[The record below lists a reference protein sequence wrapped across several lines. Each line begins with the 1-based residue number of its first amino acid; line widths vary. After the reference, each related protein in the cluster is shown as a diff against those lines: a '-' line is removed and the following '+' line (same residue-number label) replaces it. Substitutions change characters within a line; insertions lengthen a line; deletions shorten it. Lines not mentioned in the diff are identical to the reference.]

1 MYVSVLNVCVCI
13 RQYLLASEEEF
24 IKSMHGP
31 GGVQLEGEYALASS
45 LWEAS
50 AIGVASPAQAAPCTT
65 STRGPWF
72 GPQTTRLS
80 PFEK

>member
-31 GGVQLEGEYALASS
+31 GDGQLEGENALASS
-45 LWEAS
+45 
-50 AIGVASPAQAAPCTT
+50 
-65 STRGPWF
+65 
-72 GPQTTRLS
+72 
-80 PFEK
+80 